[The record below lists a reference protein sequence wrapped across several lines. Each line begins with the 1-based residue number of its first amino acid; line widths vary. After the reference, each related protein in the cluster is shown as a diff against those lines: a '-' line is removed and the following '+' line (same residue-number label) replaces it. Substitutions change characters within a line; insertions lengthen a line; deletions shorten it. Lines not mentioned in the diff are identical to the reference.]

1 MEIKTVVISLA
12 VVVALVAL
20 VRMTWSLWRARAAKR
35 WRAALDAAYARH
47 DQAKN
52 TMRRLGNCRS
62 E

>member
-12 VVVALVAL
+12 VVVALVAV
-20 VRMTWSLWRARAAKR
+20 VRITWGLWRALSARR

-47 DQAKN
+47 EQAKK
-52 TMRRLGNCRS
+52 TMKTLGNCRP

>member
-20 VRMTWSLWRARAAKR
+20 VRMTWRLCRILAARR

-47 DQAKN
+47 EQAQK
-52 TMRRLGNCRS
+52 TMKSLANCRP